1 MLASGSGNVSLR
13 TVSSNRPQVLR
24 SEDQQS
30 VAASD
35 DYYSFS
41 DRTSNSRSPSNG
53 SHATVVRYATPMSHP
68 VSHTSSP
75 AISRTHLGPPMVGST
90 SRLDQPVKMP
100 NDNKN
105 APSPAASTVRS
116 VQDREVH
123 MSPMMESTSRQ
134 VPSDSYAGPPPTPG
148 MDDVP
153 YIRYAINQLTREE
166 DSRSLR
172 RPSSV
177 ASEDYPAERLI
188 WDEGLGYFIRSPEA
202 NNTPPAQQ
210 PLLQHPSPEPVE
222 RSLQESVE
230 PEAFVAVEPPRD
242 SLLYPRLDYVPCV
255 LRPWALTAVILCS
268 LLMIAGIVFCNVWSQ
283 RHQGFWDYDGQGG
296 GRYFVVQFLPQIL
309 AVIIT
314 IWTFVIQ
321 AAVYRTMPFAIMASE
336 RKLGHVLHRLPILS
350 RNFLVPEFSQ
360 FRHGEPLVGLSLV
373 LIWLSNMISL
383 PLLSCFFQAKWFFID
398 GQGIWRWTAVQD
410 VGWTLVVMYGLL
422 TVAFFLLVFRFV
434 RTRSGLMWDPVS
446 LADLVSIIQRSNI
459 LRDFEQSEILPDV
472 GDSLNP
478 RVLRLGYW
486 QLSNREA
493 TFYGIGEVAAPLGN
507 PSLHLSEKSREK
519 QPYGLSRVSY
529 DLEQQIGEGKYGFDE
544 HMYSPS
550 VRYRWAP
557 WFLRDTFIVAWT
569 VTIGALFIAFVLVS
583 FIHDAIKGG
592 FPPRLPTLPSP
603 KSFSSSNFLYSFIP
617 ALIGNVLFLA
627 WQPIDVYFRALQ
639 PFVSLSFPEGAPAD
653 QSLLLSYPSCFPFHV
668 TVLAILNKHYKVA
681 WISFMSVASAAI
693 PILAGGVF
701 IALNYPSQSEIRI
714 SALMP
719 AFYAMVA
726 FCALYTVSFLCIWPG
741 RRRYL
746 PHDIS
751 TLADQISFLYQSPL
765 LSDKILR
772 EPRSKADLVT
782 RLVMAPPGDRD
793 HPMYGFGIYVGRDG
807 KEHLGIDRFHRPGRA
822 DMLITTGSMQG

>member
-90 SRLDQPVKMP
+90 SRLEQPVKMP

-153 YIRYAINQLTREE
+153 YIRFAINQLTREE
-166 DSRSLR
+166 DPHSLR

-210 PLLQHPSPEPVE
+210 PLLQHHSPEPVD

-230 PEAFVAVEPPRD
+230 PEAFVAVEPPKD

-283 RHQGFWDYDGQGG
+283 GHQGFWDYDGQGG

-336 RKLGHVLHRLPILS
+336 RKLGHVLHRLPTLS
-350 RNFLVPEFSQ
+350 QNFLVPDFSQ

-398 GQGIWRWTAVQD
+398 GRGTWRWTAVQD
-410 VGWTLVVMYGLL
+410 VGWTLVAMYGLL
-422 TVAFFLLVFRFV
+422 TVALVFLVFRFV

-507 PSLHLSEKSREK
+507 PSLHLGEKSREK

-529 DLEQQIGEGKYGFDE
+529 DLEQRIGEGKYGFDE

-639 PFVSLSFPEGAPAD
+639 PFVSLSLPEGAPAD

-668 TVLAILNKHYKVA
+668 TVLAVLNKHYKVA

-714 SALMP
+714 AALMP

-822 DMLITTGSMQG
+822 DMLITTGSMQ

>member
-41 DRTSNSRSPSNG
+41 DRTSSSRSPSNG

-90 SRLDQPVKMP
+90 SRLEQPVKMP
-100 NDNKN
+100 NENKN
-105 APSPAASTVRS
+105 APSPAVRTVRS
-116 VQDREVH
+116 VQDREAH
-123 MSPMMESTSRQ
+123 MSPMTESASRQ

-153 YIRYAINQLTREE
+153 YIRFAINQLTREE
-166 DSRSLR
+166 DSHSLR

-188 WDEGLGYFIRSPEA
+188 WDEGLGYFIRSPES

-210 PLLQHPSPEPVE
+210 PLLQHPSPEPVD
-222 RSLQESVE
+222 RSLPDSVE
-230 PEAFVAVEPPRD
+230 PEAFVAVEPPKD
-242 SLLYPRLDYVPCV
+242 SLLYPRLDYVPYV
-255 LRPWALTAVILCS
+255 LRPWALIVVIFCS
-268 LLMIAGIVFCNVWSQ
+268 LLMIAGVVFCNVWSQ

-314 IWTFVIQ
+314 VWTFTIQ

-350 RNFLVPEFSQ
+350 RNFLVPDFSQ
-360 FRHGEPLVGLSLV
+360 FQHGEPLVGFSLV
-373 LIWLSNMISL
+373 LIWLSNVITL

-398 GQGIWRWTAVQD
+398 GQGTWRWTAVQD
-410 VGWTLVVMYGLL
+410 VGWTLVAIYGLL
-422 TVAFFLLVFRFV
+422 TVALVLLMFRFL
-434 RTRSGLMWDPVS
+434 RTWSGLIWDPVS
-446 LADLVSIIQRSNI
+446 LADLISIIQRSNI
-459 LRDFEQSEILPDV
+459 LRDFEQSEILPDI
-472 GDSLNP
+472 GESLNP

-529 DLEQQIGEGKYGFDE
+529 DIEQQIGEGKYGFDE

-550 VRYRWAP
+550 VRYRWTP
-557 WFLRDTFIVAWT
+557 WFLRDTFIVTWT

-583 FIHDAIKGG
+583 FLHDAIKGG

-639 PFVSLSFPEGAPAD
+639 PFVSLSFPQGAPAD

-701 IALNYPSQSEIRI
+701 IALNYPSESEIRI
-714 SALMP
+714 AALMP
-719 AFYAMVA
+719 AFYAMVV

-751 TLADQISFLYQSPL
+751 TLADLISFLYQSPL

-807 KEHLGIDRFHRPGRA
+807 KEHFGIDRFHRPGRA
-822 DMLITTGSMQG
+822 DMLITTGSM